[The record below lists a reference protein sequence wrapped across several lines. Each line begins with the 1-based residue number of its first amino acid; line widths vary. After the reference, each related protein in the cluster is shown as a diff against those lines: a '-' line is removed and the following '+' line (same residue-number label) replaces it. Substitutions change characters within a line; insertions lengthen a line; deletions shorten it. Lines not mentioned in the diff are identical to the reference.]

1 MLNKSLHAALLL
13 ATVMLASTPASAAT
27 ILHTEAGHVEDR
39 YTVSF
44 EVVLDA
50 ERSKV
55 WQIMTDYERLPRV
68 SKIIVESRVLKQEDT
83 NRHRVGV
90 TLEACVLIFCKT
102 VKRVVDIEAWPQQ
115 EILVTED
122 PAQSD
127 FRYAVERWRVVAEGE
142 KTRLFYSAEM
152 VPDFFIPPLIGP
164 WVVKYFLQ
172 REIKATALQVEALA
186 VHE

>member
-1 MLNKSLHAALLL
+1 MRLRATTLL
-13 ATVMLASTPASAAT
+13 ALGLWAPAGVAGT
-27 ILHTEAGHVEDR
+27 IERLETAHANGR

-50 ERSKV
+50 NRDKV

-68 SKIIVESRVLKQEDT
+68 SKIITESRILKRTDA

-102 VKRVVDIEAWPQQ
+102 VKRVVDIEARPQT
-115 EILVTED
+115 EIVVTDD
-122 PAQSD
+122 PAFSN
-127 FRYAVERWRVVAEGE
+127 FSYAVERWRVAAEGAG
-142 KTRLFYSAEM
+142 TRLNYTAEV

-164 WVVKYFLQ
+164 PVVKYFLR
-172 REIKATALQVEALA
+172 REIRLTALEVEALA
-186 VHE
+186 KHE